1 MAEAVAEA
9 GKQSDGIY
17 FRVQKSTNPSAIRGK
32 LIFTK
37 VLKKKKLNM
46 KRTVF

>member
-9 GKQSDGIY
+9 GRQTDGVY

-37 VLKKKKLNM
+37 VLKKKKKN
-46 KRTVF
+46 